1 MSIRDPKSTQQV
13 GDMKN
18 SDVLPGG
25 DQSALR
31 HLNTSRVLQLL
42 YDGPPLTTN
51 AIAQVTALSR
61 PTVRG
66 IVTALV
72 ADGRLTLDGQD
83 ATRTGGRP
91 AQRYAFDF
99 DAGRLAGIHIDSH
112 GISVRITD
120 LGGNL
125 LADAHRPTPAAL
137 DPDERLREAAGLV
150 REHLPAGGSP
160 LWAAGV
166 GTPGIVDARGSV
178 RLSVAIHQWS
188 GVHLADRLHEL
199 LRCPVVAMKD
209 TNLAVLAEHRI
220 GAARGTSDVLYVH
233 LDNRLGVGIL
243 VNGKPFTGRTGAAGE
258 IGRHPS
264 LGWEDTPAKLGGGSG
279 AAPPDPGEAAHLVF
293 TRARHGDP
301 AAQATVDS
309 YARAVADGIGAMVLA
324 VDPQLIVLGGA
335 LAGAGPAVLEAVR
348 EQLTGICYEVPPL
361 TLSALSAGAV
371 AVGGVEAARDL
382 VRGRLFAAEQPAN

>member
-1 MSIRDPKSTQQV
+1 
-13 GDMKN
+13 MKN

-42 YDGPPLTTN
+42 YEGPPLTTN

-99 DAGRLAGIHIDSH
+99 DAGRLAGVHIDSH
-112 GISVRITD
+112 DISARITD
-120 LGGNL
+120 LDGTV
-125 LADAHRPTPAAL
+125 LAEGHRRTPADL
-137 DPDERLREAAGLV
+137 DPDERLREAADLV
-150 REHLPAGGSP
+150 REHLLADGPP

-178 RLSVAIHQWS
+178 RLSVAIPRWS
-188 GVHLADRLHEL
+188 GLHLAGRLNEL

-209 TNLAVLAEHRI
+209 TNLAVLAEHRT
-220 GAARGTSDVLYVH
+220 GAARGTPDVLYVH
-233 LDNRLGVGIL
+233 LDHRLGVGIL
-243 VNGKPFTGRTGAAGE
+243 VDGKPFTGRTGAAGE
-258 IGRHPS
+258 IGRHPG
-264 LGWEDTPAKLGGGSG
+264 LGWADTPAKLVGGSD
-279 AAPPDPGEAAHLVF
+279 AAQSDPGRTGHLMF

-301 AAQATVDS
+301 VARATVDA

-348 EQLTGICYEVPPL
+348 EQLTDICYEVPPL

-382 VRGRLFAAEQPAN
+382 VRGRLFAAEQAAD

>member
-1 MSIRDPKSTQQV
+1 
-13 GDMKN
+13 MKN

-31 HLNTSRVLQLL
+31 HLNTSRILQLL

-99 DAGRLAGIHIDSH
+99 DAGRLAGIHIDSD

-120 LGGNL
+120 LGGTL
-125 LADAHRPTPAAL
+125 LAEAHRPTLAAL
-137 DPDERLREAAGLV
+137 DPDERVREAADLV
-150 REHLPAGGSP
+150 REHLAADGPS

-188 GVHLADRLHEL
+188 GVHLSAQLHEL

-243 VNGKPFTGRTGAAGE
+243 VDGTPFTGRTGAAGE
-258 IGRHPS
+258 IGRHPR
-264 LGWEDTPAKLGGGSG
+264 LGWADTPAKLSGGSV
-279 AAPPDPGEAAHLVF
+279 AALPDAGEAGLVF

-301 AAQATVDS
+301 AAKATVDS

-348 EQLTGICYEVPPL
+348 EQLNGICYEAPPL
-361 TLSALSAGAV
+361 TLGALTAGAV

-382 VRGRLFAAEQPAN
+382 VRGRLSVAEQVAN

>member
-1 MSIRDPKSTQQV
+1 
-13 GDMKN
+13 MKN

-31 HLNTSRVLQLL
+31 HLNTSRILQLL
-42 YDGPPLTTN
+42 YDGPPLTTS

-72 ADGRLTLDGQD
+72 ADGRLALDGQD

-91 AQRYAFDF
+91 AQRFAFDF

-112 GISVRITD
+112 GISVQITD
-120 LGGNL
+120 LGGTL
-125 LADAHRPTPAAL
+125 LAEAHRPTLAAL
-137 DPDERLREAAGLV
+137 DPDERLREAADLV
-150 REHLPAGGSP
+150 REHLPADGPP

-166 GTPGIVDARGSV
+166 GTPGIVDARGYV

-188 GVHLADRLHEL
+188 GVHLADQLHEL

-258 IGRHPS
+258 IGKHPS
-264 LGWEDTPAKLGGGSG
+264 LGWEDTPAKLSGGSG
-279 AAPPDPGEAAHLVF
+279 AALSDVGEAGHLVF

-301 AAQATVDS
+301 AARATVDS

-335 LAGAGPAVLEAVR
+335 LAASGPAVLEAVR

-361 TLSALSAGAV
+361 TLGALTAGAV

-382 VRGRLFAAEQPAN
+382 VRGWLFEAEHAAI

>member
-1 MSIRDPKSTQQV
+1 MSIRDMESTQRV

-42 YDGPPLTTN
+42 YEGTPLTTN

-72 ADGRLTLDGQD
+72 TERRLALDGQD

-99 DAGRLAGIHIDSH
+99 DAGRLAGIHIDSD
-112 GISVRITD
+112 GIGVRITD
-120 LGGNL
+120 LGGTP
-125 LADAHRPTPAAL
+125 LAEAHRPTPAAL

-150 REHLPAGGSP
+150 REHLPADGPP

-178 RLSVAIHQWS
+178 RLSVAIPQWS
-188 GVHLADRLHEL
+188 GVHLADQLHEL

-209 TNLAVLAEHRI
+209 TNLAVLAEHRT

-243 VNGKPFTGRTGAAGE
+243 VDGRPFTGRTGAAGE
-258 IGRHPS
+258 IGRHPR
-264 LGWEDTPAKLGGGSG
+264 LGWKDTPAKLGGG
-279 AAPPDPGEAAHLVF
+279 PGEARHMVF

-301 AAQATVDS
+301 AARATVDS

-348 EQLTGICYEVPPL
+348 EQLSGICYEVPPL
-361 TLSALSAGAV
+361 TLGALTAGAV

-382 VRGRLFAAEQPAN
+382 ARGRLFATDQPGG